1 MFRLFT
7 PLFDEFDRLVLDF
20 TGAASARVMT
30 AVTPVVEASLVLWFT
45 WWGFLVMR
53 GELRE
58 PLLEYLWRVVRTSM
72 IVSVAL
78 GAGYYQS
85 SVGELVR
92 TVPDDLASAVMGD
105 DVRLYTSGAK
115 PLALGTPTAGAGV
128 LIDVAAGKGIVASM
142 EAMQT
147 ATLFSKEGLAC
158 LFLGCCVFF
167 ATILMVAIGGANIL
181 VAKIV
186 LGVLTALG
194 PIFIAALLFE
204 STRRFF
210 ERWVAMIVTYALVLV
225 LFAVFFTFMLGVFDH
240 YVAEL
245 RFDGTQNVGYAVAGA
260 LVIATVSVLTLFEAK
275 VLAMG
280 LGGGVTLPRWAFV
293 RSFLVNHRR
302 HESGPKE
309 TKGVTG

>member
-7 PLFDEFDRLVLDF
+7 PLFLEFDRLVSEF
-20 TGAASARVMT
+20 TGTASSRVM
-30 AVTPVVEASLVLWFT
+30 AAITPVVEASLVLWFT

-58 PLLEYLWRVVRTSM
+58 PVLDYLWRVVRTSL

-85 SVGELVR
+85 TVAELVR
-92 TVPDDLASAVMGD
+92 TVPDDLAAAVMGND
-105 DVRLYTSGAK
+105 ARLYTSENE
-115 PLALGTPTAGAGV
+115 PVVLGTNSAGAGA

-142 EAMQT
+142 EAIET
-147 ATLFSKEGLAC
+147 ATLFSREGLAC
-158 LFLGCCVFF
+158 LFFGCCVFA
-167 ATILMVAIGGANIL
+167 ATIAMVAIGGANIL
-181 VAKIV
+181 VAKVV
-186 LGVLTALG
+186 LGVLVALG
-194 PIFIAALLFE
+194 PMFIASLLFE

-210 ERWVAMIVTYALVLV
+210 ERWAAMIVTYALVLV

-245 RFDGTQNVGYAVAGA
+245 RFDGTQNVGYAVAGT
-260 LVIATVSVLTLFEAK
+260 LVIATVSILTLFEAK

-280 LGGGVTLPRWAFV
+280 LGSGITLPRWAFV
-293 RSFLVNHRR
+293 RSFFVHHGR
-302 HESGPKE
+302 HESGKE
-309 TKGVTG
+309 TKGVAG

>member
-1 MFRLFT
+1 VFRLFT

-72 IVSVAL
+72 VVSVAL

-85 SVGELVR
+85 TVGELVR
-92 TVPDDLASAVMGD
+92 TVPDDLAAAVMGD
-105 DVRLYTSGAK
+105 DARLYTFGAE
-115 PLALGTPTAGAGV
+115 PVALGASTAGAGA

-158 LFLGCCVFF
+158 LFLGCCVFL
-167 ATILMVAIGGANIL
+167 ATILMVGIGGANIL

-186 LGVLTALG
+186 LGVLVALG
-194 PIFIAALLFE
+194 PLFIVALLFE

-210 ERWVAMIVTYALVLV
+210 ERWAAMIVTYALVLV

-240 YVAEL
+240 YVGEL

-260 LVIATVSVLTLFEAK
+260 LVIATVSILTLFEAK

-280 LGGGVTLPRWAFV
+280 LGSGITLPRWAFV
-293 RSFLVNHRR
+293 RSFFVHHRR
-302 HESGPKE
+302 HESGKE
-309 TKGVTG
+309 TKGVAG